1 MALTALQKQVMN
13 VIAANRSETS
23 YMAGGAVLNKDWFR
37 LSDDLDIFHDT
48 DEEIVDSARAD
59 IATLKAAGFDVHI
72 DVLIYGVVECTVSRN
87 GSATMLQWMS
97 ETKIRFFPLVRDE
110 EWGVRLSTADLAIN
124 KVMAA
129 STRSKARDYVDLVTI
144 AENYCRLGPLV
155 MASSGKPPNFS
166 PQKIIDE
173 IRRRSLSIPAEEF
186 VSVRGLPVETA
197 VDHIRDSLS
206 QALDWAEAYIHAV
219 EPAFVGLLSVDRRNV
234 PVEITPENAD
244 DIVFRRA
251 TAEAEAVPAVPGE
264 SRGFKP

>member
-1 MALTALQKQVMN
+1 MTLTPLQKQVMN

-37 LSDDLDIFHDT
+37 VSDDLDIFHDT

-59 IATLKAAGFDVHI
+59 ITALKAAGFDVHI

-97 ETKIRFFPLVRDE
+97 ETKIRFFPLVRDK
-110 EWGVRLSTADLAIN
+110 EWGVRLNTADLAIN

-129 STRSKARDYVDLVTI
+129 STRSKARDYVDLITI
-144 AENYCRLGPLV
+144 AENYCKLGPLI
-155 MASSGKPPNFS
+155 MAASGKPPNFS

-173 IRRRSLSIPAEEF
+173 TRRRSLSIPAEEF
-186 VSVRGLPVETA
+186 LSVRGLPIETT

-206 QALDWAEAYIHAV
+206 QALDQAEAYIHAV
-219 EPAFVGLLSVDRRNV
+219 EPVFVGLLSLDRRGV
-234 PVEITPENAD
+234 PVEVTAETAGDLI
-244 DIVFRRA
+244 FRRA
-251 TAEAEAVPAVPGE
+251 TAEPEAVPGLPGK
-264 SRGFKP
+264 SPGFEP